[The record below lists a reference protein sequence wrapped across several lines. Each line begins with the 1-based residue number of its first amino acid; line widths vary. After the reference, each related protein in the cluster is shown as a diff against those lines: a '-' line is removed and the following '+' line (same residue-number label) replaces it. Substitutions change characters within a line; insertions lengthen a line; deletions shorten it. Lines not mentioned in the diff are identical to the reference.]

1 MEHVLINYS
10 KIYDWSMVFSLFVS
24 LSCPRTQIH
33 KYTQFFFFFH
43 FNRIDEHEFR
53 TRQIIDKNITTRWPI
68 LFMPLQWNIPVLRK
82 SSIELIYSM
91 GHLFSIRIS
100 FFIAMNKYPIN
111 FFSLLGSTLYRKYW
125 IYVWGHI
132 LLIHLTCFSV
142 AYCYISFYFWKMRK
156 LFWPKVRLTVQSIRS
171 ASLFSRSLNISFFFR
186 LSTSKNMSIYHV
198 KHWVSNPRRSKI

>member
-10 KIYDWSMVFSLFVS
+10 KIYDWLMFFSLFVPA
-24 LSCPRTQIH
+24 LAH
-33 KYTQFFFFFH
+33 KNTQFLFFFH

-111 FFSLLGSTLYRKYW
+111 FFLCSAAHYIANIEYMYGGTFYWFTSL
-125 IYVWGHI
+125 
-132 LLIHLTCFSV
+132 
-142 AYCYISFYFWKMRK
+142 A
-156 LFWPKVRLTVQSIRS
+156 
-171 ASLFSRSLNISFFFR
+171 FR
-186 LSTSKNMSIYHV
+186 LPIVILVFIFGKWENFSGQ
-198 KHWVSNPRRSKI
+198 RLD